1 MQQYKLKRGFKPEPE
16 RIYQAMQ
23 ESFPVEISR
32 NGDRFEI
39 SYGALS
45 KITVWIEDK
54 KLCVETVSDAA
65 VKEDETIL
73 QTNKAYRDFLLK
85 STGYTAKERLKM
97 AKKDVGEA

>member
-1 MQQYKLKRGFKPEPE
+1 MKISYKRIAMQQYKLKRGFKPEPE

-32 NGDRFEI
+32 NGGDRFEI

-54 KLCVETVSDAA
+54 KLCVETVSM
-65 VKEDETIL
+65 
-73 QTNKAYRDFLLK
+73 
-85 STGYTAKERLKM
+85 RL
-97 AKKDVGEA
+97 